1 MDGIIEEELFY
12 DSDFEII
19 ADEEMEQEINRREP
33 TIDETILSMV
43 EVTQQHLDEEK
54 ESCSICLE
62 EYTVGEACLM
72 CPQCQGIQH
81 THCMLRSLKSHNT
94 CPLCRLHVIKN
105 NVNLNMRNDF
115 VPILL
120 APLFHTSSSANYHQ
134 FTIIALYFLLVASAW
149 MCLVIYQIFIE

>member
-1 MDGIIEEELFY
+1 MNR
-12 DSDFEII
+12 
-19 ADEEMEQEINRREP
+19 NRREP
-33 TIDETILSMV
+33 TVDETICSTV
-43 EVTQQHLDEEK
+43 AVTQQHLDGGK

-105 NVNLNMRNDF
+105 NVNLNMRDEIF
-115 VPILL
+115 PILL
-120 APLFHTSSSANYHQ
+120 GRLFHTSSSANCFQ
-134 FTIIALYFLLVASAW
+134 FAIIALCFMHACYLCVDAFGD
-149 MCLVIYQIFIE
+149 IPFISRLT